1 MGERGNVEL
10 GEFLRARRAQVKPD
24 DVGLPA
30 GPRRRVR
37 GLRREELAEM
47 AGVSPDYYTRLE
59 QGRHPTASAGVLD
72 ALARALRL
80 PAEDRSHL
88 YTVAQAVDLNPP
100 ASSVR
105 GDQDG
110 MRRMLD
116 VFGSTPAVL
125 CGPFSDIL
133 DTNDAGPLPL

>member
-1 MGERGNVEL
+1 VRRWCGRWQITIVG
-10 GEFLRARRAQVKPD
+10 GRWWRRA
-24 DVGLPA
+24 GIRRSRSNW
-30 GPRRRVR
+30 RRRE
-37 GLRREELAEM
+37 LRFTSRWNCCQ
-47 AGVSPDYYTRLE
+47 RN
-59 QGRHPTASAGVLD
+59 